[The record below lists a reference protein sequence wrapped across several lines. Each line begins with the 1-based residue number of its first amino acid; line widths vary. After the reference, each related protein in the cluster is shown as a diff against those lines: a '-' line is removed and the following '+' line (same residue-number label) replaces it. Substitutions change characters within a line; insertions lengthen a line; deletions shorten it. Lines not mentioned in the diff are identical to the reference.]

1 MEVLPIV
8 PFGKH
13 KGEPITELMK
23 DTAYLEWCKQ
33 TGCFK
38 KYPVIN
44 NICVNQTIT
53 TNNNNSKTPQHNKL
67 QNLFLNNENQKELL
81 LKMLNFDGLKKLFVD
96 DEFIRCF
103 GINNISEFINTYI
116 NKVEDISVIF
126 EDKFNW
132 DLGLYYLPR
141 PVKIISFLEIET
153 QAKAT
158 YKLQYDIEEQE
169 KHNNEISLY
178 EERIRVREMIDKER
192 ISVTEL
198 EYNVYLYGK
207 YEEYKEKIKY
217 PFLEP
222 CKTLKRKLQQI
233 KEDYIR
239 TYEEKYEKKYKEYRT
254 TFYNDLLKKYIKPSV
269 FDVRVDENNV
279 YSIDVK
285 MAWGRN
291 VLCCEIKPTL
301 SDDYPCVLR
310 KLKTQIELTNVDKG
324 YFQKIN
330 KKYVL
335 IIGSFTSNNTSVEQ
349 LISIFNQTGI
359 KIVFIHELVNKDQC
373 MVEDNRTIQMLE
385 TQNTNRYCQL
395 HDIPK
400 ENKSTTLKP
409 SIEVEQINTQL
420 QEENAILKIQLLEA
434 HQKITQLEKTH
445 LEYDRWLKYR
455 DEEIK
460 RMLLSNKNT
469 LHPRERIYN
478 KDTMLDL
485 KDVTYLEIPFQS
497 KEEFKKYFGKWD
509 RKNNLRYI
517 DNSKYTSEI
526 KEFILTYMGYEVI
539 WKLDSDCEL
548 QNITNI
554 NVDNK
559 INQEDTDV
567 LLIEPLETRDK
578 FITRLQENIKTTNK
592 YKSTSK
598 SIKDYFG
605 K

>member
-13 KGEPITELMK
+13 KGEPITELIK

-33 TGCFK
+33 TGCLK
-38 KYPVIN
+38 KYPIIN
-44 NICVNQTIT
+44 NICVNQTIS

-81 LKMLNFDGLKKLFVD
+81 LKMLNFDDLKKLFVD

-132 DLGLYYLPR
+132 DLGLYYSHR
-141 PVKIISFLEIET
+141 PVKIISILEIET
-153 QAKAT
+153 QNKAT
-158 YKLQYDIEEQE
+158 YKLEYDIEQQE
-169 KHNNEISLY
+169 KHNSEISLY
-178 EERIRVREMIDKER
+178 EERIRVREIIDRETTEFTYLSGTYALYQER
-192 ISVTEL
+192 LKCSYL
-198 EYNVYLYGK
+198 EH
-207 YEEYKEKIKY
+207 
-217 PFLEP
+217 LESI
-222 CKTLKRKLQQI
+222 KRKLQQI

-239 TYEEKYEKKYKEYRT
+239 TYEEKFEEKYKEYRT
-254 TFYNDLLKKYIKPSV
+254 TFYKDLLKKYINPSI
-269 FDVRVDENNV
+269 FDVKVDENKV

-285 MAWGRN
+285 MAWGKN
-291 VLCCEIKPTL
+291 VLCCEIKPIL

-324 YFQKIN
+324 CFQGFN

-335 IIGSFTSNNTSVEQ
+335 IIGSFTSTNTSVEQ

-359 KIVFIHELVNKDQC
+359 KIVFINELVNKGQC
-373 MVEDNRTIQMLE
+373 MVKDNRTIQMLD
-385 TQNTNRYCQL
+385 TQNTNRYYQL
-395 HDIPK
+395 YNIPK

-420 QEENAILKIQLLEA
+420 QEENVILKTQLLEA

-445 LEYDRWLKYR
+445 LEYDKWLKYR

-460 RMLLSNKNT
+460 RVLLSNKNT

-539 WKLDSDCEL
+539 WKLDSDCES

-559 INQEDTDV
+559 INQEDIDV

>member
-1 MEVLPIV
+1 
-8 PFGKH
+8 
-13 KGEPITELMK
+13 
-23 DTAYLEWCKQ
+23 
-33 TGCFK
+33 
-38 KYPVIN
+38 
-44 NICVNQTIT
+44 
-53 TNNNNSKTPQHNKL
+53 
-67 QNLFLNNENQKELL
+67 
-81 LKMLNFDGLKKLFVD
+81 
-96 DEFIRCF
+96 
-103 GINNISEFINTYI
+103 
-116 NKVEDISVIF
+116 
-126 EDKFNW
+126 
-132 DLGLYYLPR
+132 
-141 PVKIISFLEIET
+141 
-153 QAKAT
+153 
-158 YKLQYDIEEQE
+158 
-169 KHNNEISLY
+169 
-178 EERIRVREMIDKER
+178 
-192 ISVTEL
+192 
-198 EYNVYLYGK
+198 
-207 YEEYKEKIKY
+207 
-217 PFLEP
+217 
-222 CKTLKRKLQQI
+222 
-233 KEDYIR
+233 
-239 TYEEKYEKKYKEYRT
+239 
-254 TFYNDLLKKYIKPSV
+254 LLKKYINPSI
-269 FDVRVDENNV
+269 FDVKVDENKV

-285 MAWGRN
+285 MAWGKN
-291 VLCCEIKPTL
+291 VLCCEIKPIL

-324 YFQKIN
+324 CFQGFN

-335 IIGSFTSNNTSVEQ
+335 IIGSFTSTNTSVEQ

-359 KIVFIHELVNKDQC
+359 KIVFINELVNKGQC
-373 MVEDNRTIQMLE
+373 MVKDNRTIQMLD
-385 TQNTNRYCQL
+385 TQNTNRYYQL
-395 HDIPK
+395 YNIPK

-420 QEENAILKIQLLEA
+420 QEENVILKTQLLEA

-445 LEYDRWLKYR
+445 LEYDKWLKYR

-460 RMLLSNKNT
+460 RVLLSNKNT

-539 WKLDSDCEL
+539 WKLDSDCES

-559 INQEDTDV
+559 INQEDIDV